1 MVVVIALVLA
11 AQAQQNGGT
20 LKGTVTDSSG
30 AVIPGVKV
38 SVTAGGVERT
48 ATTDQAGSYTLLG
61 LPPATYA
68 VRATAAG
75 FGSFRGRTDVAAGRV
90 ATLNVILQVA
100 VEKQEVT
107 VAAEGAPAVST
118 EASNN
123 AGALVLRG
131 EDLDALPDDPDDLQD
146 DLQALAGPSAGPS
159 GGEIYVDGFSNA
171 RLPPKASIRE
181 IRINQNP
188 FSSEYDRLGYGRIE
202 ILTKPGTDNFHGQLM
217 FNDSDEVFNAR
228 NPYASNKP
236 DFQSQQFGGNV
247 TGPLSKRASFFMDF
261 ERRDI
266 TDNALINASIPTLT
280 QRPEEAIVTPTERTT
295 LSPRLDY
302 QLTSK
307 QTIVA
312 RYSYMRF
319 NQTDAGL
326 ASPTYLPDQAYPS
339 LTTEQTV
346 QLTDTI
352 VLSSR
357 TVNETRFQFAR
368 DTSDLNANDNTYTI
382 EAPEFVSGGAPT
394 GHSTQDEKHYEL
406 QNFTTMAVGAHGLKF
421 GLRVRGLTLDNS
433 TLSNEAGTF
442 VFTSL
447 TQYLAAQ
454 EAPPGQGIAAQF
466 LISSGTPLASISRVD
481 VAPLFQDDWRV
492 RPNLTVSLGLRY
504 ETQTNIHDW
513 HDIAPRLGFAWAP
526 GGGPKGN
533 GKTVIRGG
541 FGIFYDR
548 FDESLTLNAD
558 RFNGVNQQSYV
569 VLNPTFYPNI
579 PPLSSLAP
587 YEQATIYQVQ
597 PGLRAPRTMQS
608 ALGVERQLPWNTTV
622 ASMITYSKGEH
633 LLRTVNINSPEPGT
647 EPGTFVYPNGTKEV
661 IDQYQ
666 ANGAFRQEQ
675 WITNV
680 NSRLNKNISFFA
692 FYVLSKAMSDTDGVG
707 TFPAS
712 AYDLSEEWG
721 RSSLDVRNRFVL
733 GGSIMTRWG
742 IRLSPFIIARS
753 GAPFNITTGT
763 DLNGDTIFADR
774 PAFYTPGQNGEPAV
788 IPANE
793 KMTTPW
799 GTFYLDPAPG
809 TPVIPRNYGQS
820 PGYFGINLRLSKV
833 FGFGE
838 ARSAPGMSIS
848 GGGPGGPG
856 GGPRGGGP
864 MGMGGRGGGMRGVFS
879 DALTDHRFN
888 LTFSISAR
896 NLLNSTNPGPVVGN
910 LSSAFFGQSL
920 VMASPFGG
928 GVAAGTASAADNRR
942 VELGLRFNF

>member
-1 MVVVIALVLA
+1 MVLVAVLAVA

-38 SVTAGGVERT
+38 SLTAPGVERT

-61 LPPATYA
+61 LAPATYT
-68 VRATAAG
+68 VRAAAAG
-75 FGSFRGRTDVAAGRV
+75 FGSFRGAAEVAAGQV
-90 ATLNVILQVA
+90 ATLDIRLQVA
-100 VEKQEVT
+100 LEKQEVT
-107 VAAEGAPAVST
+107 VQAEGAPTVST

-131 EDLDALPDDPDDLQD
+131 DDLDALPDDPDDLQD

-188 FSSEYDRLGYGRIE
+188 FSSEYDKLGYGRIE
-202 ILTKPGTDNFHGQLM
+202 ILTKPGTDTFHGQLM

-228 NPYASNKP
+228 NPYADNKP

-247 TGPLSKRASFFMDF
+247 TGPLSKRASFFLDF

-266 TDNALINASIPTLT
+266 TDNAGIDAVDYTLLSPSNLDNPPKIST
-280 QRPEEAIVTPTERTT
+280 AVVTPTERTT

-312 RYSYMRF
+312 RYSYTRF
-319 NQTDAGL
+319 SQTDAGL
-326 ASPTYLPDQAYPS
+326 GNPAYYPDQAYPS
-339 LTTEQTV
+339 LTTDQTV

-352 VLSSR
+352 VVSPR

-368 DTSDLNANDNTYTI
+368 DTLDLNGNDSTYTI
-382 EAPEFVSGGAPT
+382 SAPEFVYGGAPV

-442 VFTSL
+442 VFDSL
-447 TQYLAAQ
+447 GNYLA
-454 EAPPGQGIAAQF
+454 GQPSQF
-466 LISSGTPLASISRVD
+466 LISAGTPLASISRVD
-481 VAPLFQDDWRV
+481 VAPFFQDDWRM

-513 HDIAPRLGFAWAP
+513 HDVAPRLGFAWAP
-526 GGGPKGN
+526 GGNSKGN

-548 FDESLTLNAD
+548 FDEGLTLSEE

-569 VLNPTFYPNI
+569 VMNPTFYPNI
-579 PPLSSLAP
+579 PPLSSLAQ
-587 YEQATIYQVQ
+587 YEQATILQVQ
-597 PGLRAPRTMQS
+597 PGLRAPRTMQG

-622 ASMITYSKGEH
+622 ASMFTYSKGEH
-633 LLRTVNINSPEPGT
+633 LLRTVNINAPEPGS
-647 EPGTFVYPNGTKEV
+647 EPGNLIYPNGTNEV

-666 ANGAFRQEQ
+666 ANGAYRQEQ

-692 FYVLSKAMSDTDGVG
+692 FYVLSKAVSDTDGVG
-707 TFPAS
+707 TFPANT
-712 AYDLSEEWG
+712 YDLSEEWG
-721 RSSLDVRNRFVL
+721 RSSLDVRHRFVL
-733 GGSIMTRWG
+733 GGSVMTRWG
-742 IRLSPFIIARS
+742 VRLSPFIVARS

-763 DLNGDTIFADR
+763 DLNGDTIFTDR
-774 PAFYTPGQNGEPAV
+774 PAFATPGETGPNVKA
-788 IPANE
+788 
-793 KMTTPW
+793 TPW

-820 PGYFGINLRLSKV
+820 PGYLGINLRLSKV

-838 ARSAPGMSIS
+838 ARSAPSTPAS
-848 GGGPGGPG
+848 GGGPGGPRG
-856 GGPRGGGP
+856 GGGP

-888 LTFSISAR
+888 LTFSVSAR
-896 NLLNSTNPGPVVGN
+896 NLLNTTNPGPVVGN

-920 VMASPFGG
+920 VMANPFGA
-928 GVAAGTASAADNRR
+928 GVTAGSASAADNRR
-942 VELGLRFNF
+942 VEMGLRFNF